1 MTKFNT
7 SLAVSKRLHEMGV
20 KAESEKYWDS
30 HAIVR
35 PSGYGL
41 TSDGE
46 YPAYNL
52 AEMAEVLREVNNI
65 KEKGSFVDSIGWRG
79 CTVAWKEFCLIFFDE
94 GEQEA
99 NAYLESII

>member
-52 AEMAEVLREVNNI
+52 AEMAEVLREVMVI
-65 KEKGSFVDSIGWRG
+65 KKVPEALYIANYKFTDLCS
-79 CTVAWKEFCLIFFDE
+79 TFFDE
-94 GEQEA
+94 GEQAA